1 MAATTSAS
9 SARPGRYRS
18 SPTTSPNRRPAHDDR
33 HPDCLFPRQPISAAI
48 QTRRRCVMIATILS
62 GGFKAAVWGLAVIGF
77 AGLVLAAMI
86 ATPVRRPAELT
97 SISTTAGAVDRS
109 DMPGLNRFH
118 ARDGTGLAYRHYP
131 AHPPASG
138 QIAVVVHGSSG
149 SSVAVHALAKA
160 LAGRGV
166 ESWAPD
172 IRGHGGSGTR
182 GDIVY
187 PGQLEDDMSDFV
199 AEIRKSSP
207 TAPLTLIGH
216 SSGGGF
222 ALRVAGSPI
231 QNLFGRTV
239 LLAPYLGY
247 DAPSSRQD
255 AGGWASPDIPRF
267 LGLSALRRLGIL
279 CCESLPTIAF
289 AVGPNTSAILAS
301 TYSYRLMRNFASSHD
316 YRGDLA
322 TAGKPVVLF
331 AGAADELMFPDK
343 YADAVGPRV
352 PVKLIDGVNHMGI
365 VSDPAAVSA
374 IAEDVAKAG
383 SGS

>member
-1 MAATTSAS
+1 
-9 SARPGRYRS
+9 
-18 SPTTSPNRRPAHDDR
+18 
-33 HPDCLFPRQPISAAI
+33 
-48 QTRRRCVMIATILS
+48 MIATIVS

-109 DMPGLNRFH
+109 DMPGLERFH
-118 ARDGTGLAYRHYP
+118 ARDGSELAYRHYP
-131 AHPPASG
+131 ARAPASG

-166 ESWAPD
+166 ETWAPD

-187 PGQLEDDMSDFV
+187 PGQLEDDMADFV
-199 AEIRKSSP
+199 AEIRKTSA

-222 ALRVAGSPI
+222 ALRVAASPI
-231 QNLFGRTV
+231 QNLFVRTV

-267 LGLSALRRLGIL
+267 LGLSAAAPPRNSLLR
-279 CCESLPTIAF
+279 IA
-289 AVGPNTSAILAS
+289 ADHCVRGGPNTSAILAS
-301 TYSYRLMRNFASSHD
+301 TYSYRLMRNFASSRD

-322 TAGKPVVLF
+322 AAGRPVALF

-352 PVKLIDGVNHMGI
+352 PVRLIDGVNHMGI